1 MNPIEKNSPEIPS
14 KTAIQIRQRNGLK
27 FLAIGAFVGF
37 ISCVLSILN
46 PIESIYH
53 INLYVCPTIAV
64 ALIFYGLYLIF
75 E

>member
-1 MNPIEKNSPEIPS
+1 MNPIEKNPPENS
-14 KTAIQIRQRNGLK
+14 HKSAIQLRQRNGLK

-37 ISCVLSILN
+37 ISCILSILN
-46 PIESIYH
+46 PVESIYH
-53 INLYVCPTIAV
+53 INLYVCPSIAV